1 MFKRRLIKSN
11 KIKRFLLKILNLH
24 AVDKETFNLM
34 NPYIKNEGQNF
45 FKFNEKSYILS
56 NGFLNLDRKINNLDI
71 YFRFSPAVALWNSPK
86 SWKRIIPNI
95 NKKILIK
102 TCLLSLKES
111 LINFLS
117 INRLE
122 VNLNLISDSLDNEF
136 DNDLINLIK
145 NDKFKTNLIVSKIKG
160 NHGSYLECCN
170 NCKNAKDLIF
180 FVEDDYLFKE
190 NAIDELL
197 ITYSRIST
205 LLKNDIFLCPTDY
218 PFYYDSDYN
227 TALFIGKKLRWRY
240 VNETLLTF
248 LLSKKLF
255 NKHKK
260 NMFLVGEQ
268 NNEPFEKPIHEIFKS
283 EKCLSPISSVAYHLS
298 RTVPG
303 IENDWIKLW
312 NKYYKKV
319 NGGP

>member
-24 AVDKETFNLM
+24 AIDKETFNLV
-34 NPYIKNEGQNF
+34 NPNTNNEGKNF
-45 FKFNEKSYILS
+45 FNYNEKSYILS

-71 YFRFSPAVALWNSPK
+71 YFRFSPSVALWNSPK

-102 TCLLSLKES
+102 ACLLSLKES

-117 INRLE
+117 KNRLK
-122 VNLNLISDSLDNEF
+122 VNLNLISDNSDNEF
-136 DNDLINLIK
+136 DNDLISLIK
-145 NDKFKTNLIVSKIKG
+145 NDKFKINLIKTKIKG

-170 NCKNAKDLIF
+170 NCETAKDLIF

-190 NAIDELL
+190 NAIEELL
-197 ITYSRIST
+197 MTYSRIST
-205 LLKNDIFLCPTDY
+205 LLKKDIFLCPTDY
-218 PFYYDSDYN
+218 PFYYDSDYS
-227 TALFIGKKLRWRY
+227 TSLFIGKELRWRY

-260 NMFLVGEQ
+260 NVFLVGEQ
-268 NNEPFEKPIHEIFKS
+268 NNDPFERPLHEIYKT
-283 EKCLSPISSVAYHLS
+283 EKCLSPVSSVAYHLS

-303 IENDWIKLW
+303 IENDWIELW
-312 NKYYKKV
+312 KKYYKRID
-319 NGGP
+319 GGP